1 MLCAALKK
9 KNKYPKSD
17 SANMSLE
24 DARKTD
30 LKQNTGDQGWLV
42 LPIMGDS
49 MKLQVLVCGTY
60 DWSTPAE
67 RPASFTPPNT

>member
-1 MLCAALKK
+1 
-9 KNKYPKSD
+9 
-17 SANMSLE
+17 MSLE
-24 DARKTD
+24 DARKSD